1 MYISKRSYTFSI
13 KISKK
18 LKLRNLKEYNKV
30 LKIVLRRSYFEKVI
44 DSGIWVL
51 QEYIKMKKLD
61 VGYTELVDKVNST
74 DFGIQ
79 PDEMLRVLNIYN
91 KNINIYEINDNMSI
105 DNIKLPIISYV
116 NKLGHKYYEYVIICG
131 IDEKNI
137 QVRKPFELEL
147 TTISREMYID
157 KISNIMFIE

>member
-1 MYISKRSYTFSI
+1 M
-13 KISKK
+13 
-18 LKLRNLKEYNKV
+18 
-30 LKIVLRRSYFEKVI
+30 I

-51 QEYIKMKKLD
+51 QEYIKMKKID

-116 NKLGHKYYEYVIICG
+116 NKLGHKYYDVNC
-131 IDEKNI
+131 NL
-137 QVRKPFELEL
+137 RFH
-147 TTISREMYID
+147 THISD
-157 KISNIMFIE
+157 

>member
-1 MYISKRSYTFSI
+1 M
-13 KISKK
+13 
-18 LKLRNLKEYNKV
+18 
-30 LKIVLRRSYFEKVI
+30 
-44 DSGIWVL
+44 

>member
-1 MYISKRSYTFSI
+1 
-13 KISKK
+13 
-18 LKLRNLKEYNKV
+18 
-30 LKIVLRRSYFEKVI
+30 
-44 DSGIWVL
+44 
-51 QEYIKMKKLD
+51 
-61 VGYTELVDKVNST
+61 
-74 DFGIQ
+74 
-79 PDEMLRVLNIYN
+79 
-91 KNINIYEINDNMSI
+91 MSI

-116 NKLGHKYYEYVIICG
+116 NKLGHKYYEYVIIYG

>member
-1 MYISKRSYTFSI
+1 MILALKFEH
-13 KISKK
+13 K